1 MSIYLIDNLIKL
13 SFVQLLNSFNMGWM
27 IMLIKGIEK
36 IFATN
41 QSAENV
47 MINPNVKKC

>member
-47 MINPNVKKC
+47 KINPNVKKC

>member
-1 MSIYLIDNLIKL
+1 MSIYLINNLIKL
-13 SFVQLLNSFNMGWM
+13 SSVQLLNSFNMGWM

-47 MINPNVKKC
+47 KINLNVKKC